1 MTVRR
6 GYATIGF
13 LTEDVA
19 TEKNTGFAHGV
30 FKCVEK
36 PEARTD
42 ESWGAI
48 SAWAR
53 PLPRHRRATPGRACA
68 PRAPQCLALAGRLN
82 PMPRH

>member
-53 PLPRHRRATPGRACA
+53 SPS
-68 PRAPQCLALAGRLN
+68 APQCRALARPLPGA
-82 PMPRH
+82 